1 MKKVVSGKELQDKIK
16 ESIQL
21 LCDTVKQTLGP
32 KGNNVLIDHSL
43 FTPFITND
51 GATIAKNIESE
62 DEIVNTILEIAKEAS
77 LKTNETVGDG
87 TTTTLVLLQ
96 SIYNS
101 SLECIEQGTNPILL
115 KKELDIYLKEVL
127 KTIEKLKLDIDKE
140 KMNSI
145 ASIASNDEIVGN
157 FLSEVYQK
165 VTLKSAIT
173 IEEVEKPVL
182 EVTYQKG
189 YYLETELA
197 SDYFLKDQKEIEFQ
211 NANIL
216 ILESALLEIEDIAFI
231 LNDSM
236 KNKKNLLIF
245 AEDFEENLIREIVA
259 MNLDGELN
267 CCLVKIR
274 EYGMRKKD
282 LEKDLEMI
290 TNAKVINT
298 NISLENIGFCKRM
311 HITKEKVCIHF
322 EKTEKISKYI
332 DFLKEEVKLVKDE
345 YDQSF
350 YQKRLAMFSQGMA
363 TIKVGASTK
372 TETHE
377 KKMRIEDALCAL
389 ESAKDGVLLGGGV
402 TLLMVAEQIKGNT
415 NAEKIFK
422 SALEV
427 PFKQILINSG
437 MEFETLKKEIIN
449 NHFQKIFNV
458 QKEKWEEIN
467 FSSVFDSFYVTTEAL
482 KNAVSIATML
492 FTTNSLVINEYTN
505 NVNKENEY
513 TEI

>member
-1 MKKVVSGKELQDKIK
+1 MKKVVSGKELQEKIK
-16 ESIQL
+16 ESITL

-62 DEIVNTILEIAKEAS
+62 EEVVNTILEIAKEAS
-77 LKTNETVGDG
+77 LKTNEMVGDG

-96 SIYNS
+96 SIYES
-101 SLECIEQGTNPILL
+101 SLQCIEQGTNPILL
-115 KKELDIYLKEVL
+115 KKDLDTYLKEVVNS
-127 KTIEKLKLDIDKE
+127 IEKLKLEVDKN

-145 ASIASNDEIVGN
+145 ASIAANDEEIGK

-165 VTLKSAIT
+165 IGAKRAIA
-173 IEEVEKPVL
+173 IEEVEEPMLDVS
-182 EVTYQKG
+182 YQKG
-189 YYLETELA
+189 YHLEIQHA
-197 SDYFLKDQKEIEFQ
+197 SDYFLNEHKEIEYQ
-211 NANIL
+211 NASVL
-216 ILESALLEIEDIAFI
+216 IFHNALLQIEDIAFI

-236 KNKKNLLIF
+236 QNKKSLVIF

-259 MNLDGELN
+259 MHLNGELN
-267 CCLVKIR
+267 CCLIKIS
-274 EYGMRKKD
+274 EYGMRKRMI
-282 LEKDLEMI
+282 EKDLETI
-290 TNAKVINT
+290 TNAKVIENM
-298 NISLENIGFCKRM
+298 ISLENIGFCKRIR
-311 HITKEKVCIHF
+311 ITKDKVCLDF
-322 EKTEKISKYI
+322 AANKKTNEYI
-332 DFLKEEVKLVKDE
+332 QLLKNAAKDIKDE

-350 YQKRLAMFSQGMA
+350 YEQRMAMFSQGMA

-437 MEFETLKKEIIN
+437 MEFEILRKEIIN

-467 FSSVFDSFYVTTEAL
+467 SSSVFDSFHVTTEAL

-505 NVNKENEY
+505 NINKENEY